1 RRHAGLLLPTNGSCR
16 GAPTCAPDGNSMEE
30 NPNFQIGSSASNR
43 RQEIMTQSNPVTQE
57 DVAKRAGVSRS
68 VVSYVL
74 NNGPRKVSEE
84 TRKRVLDAIQELQYR
99 PNEFAQRLKYGSDVA
114 QNSIGIV
121 TGGKG
126 YNLIERPYYNMILS
140 GLYDYAYQQKQQISF
155 LAYWDALSDP
165 VFFNKHIP
173 ERELSSLIRLL
184 PSIITREPD
193 DLLLLEQVT
202 ARIPNIVC
210 LEETVFDLPT
220 VMFDRGEAA
229 RSAMSHL
236 ISLGHERIAFI
247 GINDQRVT
255 GYRQTLLE
263 HNLTYDNRLVDFIDL
278 TIPPTQS
285 AYNLVTRMLQS
296 EVSFTAIFAATDEAA
311 IGGIAAVKDA
321 WLRVPED
328 IAVAS
333 IDNIELAS
341 MVRPALTTVDIPK
354 HALARFAIQSLQNQ
368 ETFADQQQISMV
380 LPPKLIIR
388 ESCGAN

>member
-1 RRHAGLLLPTNGSCR
+1 MAM
-16 GAPTCAPDGNSMEE
+16 APH
-30 NPNFQIGSSASNR
+30 
-43 RQEIMTQSNPVTQE
+43 NPVTQE

-140 GLYDYAYQQKQQISF
+140 GLYDYTYQQKQQISF
-155 LAYWDALSDP
+155 LAYWDALADP
-165 VFFNKHIP
+165 IFFNKHIH
-173 ERELSSLIRLL
+173 EQEISSLILIL
-184 PSIITREPD
+184 PSLIPKEPD
-193 DLLLLEQVT
+193 DLLLLEQII

-220 VMFDRGEAA
+220 VMFDRAEAA

-236 ISLGHERIAFI
+236 IGLGHERIAFI

-263 HNLTYDNRLVDFIDL
+263 HNLAYDTRLVDFLDL
-278 TIPPTQS
+278 TIAPTQS
-285 AYNLVTRMLQS
+285 AYNMVTRMLQS
-296 EVSFTAIFAATDEAA
+296 EVGFTAIFAATDEAA
-311 IGGIAAVKDA
+311 IGAIAAVKDA
-321 WLRVPED
+321 GLRVPQD

-380 LPPKLIIR
+380 LPTKLIIR
-388 ESCGAN
+388 ESCGANTR